1 MGERSVRGAASR
13 RRATTVCPSVMRI
26 VRAIETSYPYSA
38 ERYSCSCSCSCSAE
52 RYSCSCSY
60 SYSAERYSCSCW
72 NGAFGVIDEE
82 ADRQGKSQLKRIVSM
97 LTRLIQ
103 RTDRVVDAAIEYEY
117 RDAEY
122 EQEWGAK
129 PEPTHAREAAAA
141 SLIKSES
148 HAPPRDAARSVAK
161 FCYLARQFVSHF
173 A

>member
-1 MGERSVRGAASR
+1 
-13 RRATTVCPSVMRI
+13 
-26 VRAIETSYPYSA
+26 
-38 ERYSCSCSCSCSAE
+38 
-52 RYSCSCSY
+52 
-60 SYSAERYSCSCW
+60 
-72 NGAFGVIDEE
+72 
-82 ADRQGKSQLKRIVSM
+82 M

-117 RDAEY
+117 EYEYEYRDAEY
-122 EQEWGAK
+122 EQESGAK

-148 HAPPRDAARSVAK
+148 HAPPRDAAPSVAK